1 MDVVS
6 AGSDP
11 VPAGSRQLAG
21 VALAALSGLAL
32 ATQSRINGQLAAAL
46 RDIDPHAGAL
56 DGELAGLIST
66 VLGLVL
72 LALFVPAVPFGRR
85 GLRRLGAALRTGRL
99 RWWQCAGGLSGAV
112 LVSTQGVTV
121 TALGVA
127 VFTVAVVAGLVLAS
141 LAVDRA
147 GLGPQGPRP
156 LSTRRTV
163 GALLAVPAVGIAVAN
178 QFGHTGLL
186 LLAVLPLVAG
196 AGTAWQQAMNGQ
208 VTAQSGDSM
217 VASLVNF
224 VVATTA
230 LVLVAIVPVAVLGL
244 PSRLPGTWWLYL
256 GGALGIV
263 LIASAATS
271 VRLVGVLVMGLSS
284 VAGQLVGALVLEIVA
299 PAGPPGS
306 LLFPVVGTVLALV
319 AVVVAGLARRGGSA
333 KMAP

>member
-1 MDVVS
+1 
-6 AGSDP
+6 
-11 VPAGSRQLAG
+11 LAG

-32 ATQSRINGQLAAAL
+32 AVQSRINGQLAAAL

-178 QFGHTGLL
+178 QLGHPDLL

-230 LVLVAIVPVAVLGL
+230 LVLVAIVPVAIFGL
-244 PSRLPGTWWLYL
+244 PARLPGTWWLYL

-284 VAGQLVGALVLEIVA
+284 VAGQLVGALVLEVVA
-299 PAGPPGS
+299 PAGPSGS

-333 KMAP
+333 KMEP